1 MKKVIIFT
9 ALFFVLFSINAATLT
24 VCETGCDYT
33 SVKTAVGA
41 AAADDTI
48 QISAGIYLDWNIT
61 ISKNLTLIGAG
72 RHDTIVQAA
81 TKEAGGSYR
90 V

>member
-1 MKKVIIFT
+1 MGQSAFLTFFFISLLWVQVLFYFFEEGIMKKVIIFT

-61 ISKNLTLIGAG
+61 I
-72 RHDTIVQAA
+72 
-81 TKEAGGSYR
+81 
-90 V
+90 